1 MPNRIIK
8 DTIHTSDTVN
18 QMTDFQ
24 FRLWVNLITYV
35 DDYGRGD
42 ARPAIIKGICF
53 PLRERLSNAD
63 ISKALQDLAG
73 MGCVTLY
80 EVDGKPYLC
89 FPTWESHQNI
99 RNKKSRYPGPD
110 DGNLQAIDINC
121 NQLQSIASNCSRN
134 PIQSNPNTNPNT
146 NRGSRFAPPT
156 LDDVKTYCEERKN
169 GIDPQHFIDYYSRQG
184 WMLSNGR
191 KMKDWKATVR
201 TWEQR
206 EKKTPTVTKRN
217 NVPCGGD
224 ADPAVVKAAYLRR
237 LREELGEDPE
247 ATE

>member
-63 ISKALQDLAG
+63 ISKALRELAG

-89 FPTWESHQNI
+89 FPTWYSHQDI
-99 RNKKSRYPGPD
+99 RNKNSR
-110 DGNLQAIDINC
+110 
-121 NQLQSIASNCSRN
+121 
-134 PIQSNPNTNPNT
+134 
-146 NRGSRFAPPT
+146 
-156 LDDVKTYCEERKN
+156 
-169 GIDPQHFIDYYSRQG
+169 
-184 WMLSNGR
+184 
-191 KMKDWKATVR
+191 
-201 TWEQR
+201 
-206 EKKTPTVTKRN
+206 
-217 NVPCGGD
+217 
-224 ADPAVVKAAYLRR
+224 
-237 LREELGEDPE
+237 
-247 ATE
+247 